1 MYYDLSFNA
10 DDLEPFAARER
21 SAAAT
26 TLGYSVVATNTTA
39 LDRLTAKDRYFGFHR
54 RGPSGAGLSFLMGQ
68 LLPKGHDTN
77 EAYTR

>member
-26 TLGYSVVATNTTA
+26 ILGYSVVATNTTA
-39 LDRLTAKDRYFGFHR
+39 VERLFCKGQVLMLLLAPPF
-54 RGPSGAGLSFLMGQ
+54 RGLCTLS
-68 LLPKGHDTN
+68 D
-77 EAYTR
+77 E

>member
-26 TLGYSVVATNTTA
+26 TLGYSVVATNNTA
-39 LDRLTAKDRYFGFHR
+39 VERLTAKDRCLCSCWHR
-54 RGPSGAGLSFLMGQ
+54 PSEAYAHSLMSD
-68 LLPKGHDTN
+68 LLPKGDDK
-77 EAYTR
+77 